1 MRRLAVAAAPWLVLA
16 GSVAA
21 GPGGREAF
29 VFTSLAGDARGA
41 ALGGGAAA
49 LVEGEGAVWGNP
61 AAAPLK
67 LEYTAGLTHVS
78 WTDGF
83 IGESLATML
92 PVGEEA
98 VVGVGGAF
106 VLHDPVTVTS
116 EILPDGTGALMRP
129 LGVQA
134 SVLGASFLHEALAVG
149 AGVRVVHES
158 FGDTAI
164 EGMALDLG
172 GVWLP
177 DPSWAVGLAMRGFGG
192 TIQSRTSRDPFPMT
206 FDASVRYDPPEWIPV
221 PLRAWGGT
229 SLALWGPTAG
239 GLAVELGDWYGAF
252 FRGMVELREGH
263 GFGWAIGLG
272 GRRDQWNL
280 DYTLAPAG
288 ELGLVHRIG
297 LTLRFTKRLKP
308 GGE

>member
-1 MRRLAVAAAPWLVLA
+1 VRRLLAVAVLVGLA
-16 GSVAA
+16 GSVGA

-29 VFTSLAGDARGA
+29 AFTSLAGDARGA
-41 ALGGGAAA
+41 ALGVGAAG

-61 AAAPLK
+61 AAAPLR

-83 IGESLATML
+83 IGETLETML

-98 VVGVGGAF
+98 VLGVGGCL

-116 EILPDGTGALMRP
+116 DVLPDGTGALVRP
-129 LGVQA
+129 LGAQA
-134 SVLGASFLHEALAVG
+134 SVLGASFLTETLSLG
-149 AGVRVVHES
+149 AGVRVVYES
-158 FGDTAI
+158 FGDTVI

-177 DPSWAVGLAMRGFGG
+177 DPSWAVGVAMRGFGG
-192 TIQSRTSRDPFPMT
+192 AVQSRASRDPFPMT
-206 FDASVRYDPPEWIPV
+206 FDASVRYDPPAWIPM
-221 PLRAWGGT
+221 PLRAWAGT
-229 SLALWGPTAG
+229 SLSLWGPTAG
-239 GLAVELGDWYGAF
+239 GLAVEFGDWYGAF
-252 FRGMVELREGH
+252 LRGMVEVREGQ

-272 GRRDQWNL
+272 GHRDQWNL

-288 ELGLVHRIG
+288 ELGFVHRLG
-297 LTLRFTKRLKP
+297 LTLKFTKRLKP
-308 GGE
+308 GGSE